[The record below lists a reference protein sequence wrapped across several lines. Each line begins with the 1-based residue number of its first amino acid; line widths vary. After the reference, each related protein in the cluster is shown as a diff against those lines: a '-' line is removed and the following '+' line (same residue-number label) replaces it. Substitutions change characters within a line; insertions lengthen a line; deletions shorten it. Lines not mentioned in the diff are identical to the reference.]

1 MPAEV
6 STMNSTTDDSHV
18 YLGIKGHV
26 VKIDP
31 VRGEELWRTKLKSST
46 ITNVVVTPARILA
59 HSGGHL
65 FALDPERGE
74 ILWENELD
82 GLGYGFCTIALQGS
96 DGNVH
101 GAQATTA
108 AAQQAMLAA
117 SIAASSAAGAAAN

>member
-1 MPAEV
+1 
-6 STMNSTTDDSHV
+6 MNSTSTDQHI

-31 VRGEELWRTKLKSST
+31 ARGEELWRTKLKSST
-46 ITNVVVTPARILA
+46 ITNIVVTPARILA

-82 GLGYGFCTIALQGS
+82 GLGYGFCTIGIQGN

-108 AAQQAMLAA
+108 AAQQAMVAA
-117 SIAASSAAGAAAN
+117 SIATSSAAAASSG